1 MIQVFKIPQLNNN
14 ATITYGIEGDV
25 LKVTINEIMEEFD
38 FTGLPDGVA
47 EGIEPEELPL
57 NPLISAEKKDGI
69 VSINLLWFY
78 KEEEREVYEYG
89 EDQMDPTN

>member
-1 MIQVFKIPQLNNN
+1 MIQVVKIPQLNDNSKL
-14 ATITYGIEGDV
+14 TYEIENDV
-25 LKVTINEIMEEFD
+25 LSVTIDGSTETFD

-47 EGIEPEELPL
+47 EGIEPEELLL
-57 NPLISAEKKDGI
+57 NPFISAEKKDGI

-78 KEEEREVYEYG
+78 KEDEREVYEYG